1 MRHSRR
7 PVHVLACGLLPVLLL
22 TLFAGPALVAPAGEA
37 QQSGAATLIALV
49 GGTVVD
55 LADGGRSTSDLKDA
69 VVLIYR
75 DRIEAAGPRATARIP
90 EGARVIDA
98 SGTFIV
104 PGLHDVFATV
114 NTQGQANAFLYMGVT
129 SIVGLDEPGGRRG
142 PLWLEAKPGPRV
154 HRLEDVTGYDE
165 SGLPPGDRSI
175 YTVITRGRRLGEQ
188 ELRAEIDRLADAG
201 VKVLLLYY
209 SLDPEQVRV
218 AVDQARR
225 RGLATIGELGAT
237 TYPEAGNAGVM
248 AFVHTSRYSLELA
261 PPALR
266 DEVAKAPFGP
276 PRRRFYEFLAAL
288 APDDPAL
295 VRYARVL
302 ASGRAALIPTLAMNY
317 LELPGHRN
325 PWTEPAA
332 VLLDPKD
339 IHLPANRDTGE
350 QEQPANAV
358 RDAFPPGAT
367 ASLQMIE
374 STYCKAGATYLAGS
388 GTDAFGTMAGISL
401 HIELEMLVRTC
412 LTPRQAL
419 AAATS
424 NVGERFRWS
433 QVGRVAPGFNAD
445 LLVLE
450 ADPTSDIANLKRIRQ
465 VVLGGQVI
473 ERGTLLEGAR
483 RLR

>member
-1 MRHSRR
+1 MA
-7 PVHVLACGLLPVLLL
+7 LGFALLPALS
-22 TLFAGPALVAPAGEA
+22 TSQPAVPLV
-37 QQSGAATLIALV
+37 LV

-55 LADGGRSTSDLKDA
+55 VSGGGRSTNDVKDA

-75 DRIEAAGPRATARIP
+75 DRIEAVGPRATAHIP
-90 EGARVIDA
+90 KGARVIDA

-142 PLWLEAKPGPRV
+142 PLWLDAKPGPRV
-154 HRLEDVTGYDE
+154 YRLDDVTGYDA
-165 SGLPPGDRSI
+165 SALPPEDRSI
-175 YTVITRGRRLGEQ
+175 YTLTSRGRRLGDD

-209 SLDPEQVRV
+209 SLGPEQVRV
-218 AVDQARR
+218 AAEHARR

-237 TYPEAGNAGVM
+237 TYPEAARAGVM

-261 PPALR
+261 PAALR

-276 PRRRFYEFLAAL
+276 PRRRFYEFLAGVK
-288 APDDPAL
+288 PDDPGLA
-295 VRYARVL
+295 RYAAVL
-302 ASGRAALIPTLAMNY
+302 ADGRAALIPTLAMNY

-325 PWTEPAA
+325 PWKEPAA
-332 VLLDPKD
+332 ALLDPKD
-339 IHLPANRDTGE
+339 IHLPANPETGA
-350 QEQPANAV
+350 QEQAANAV
-358 RDAFPPGAT
+358 RDGFPPGAT
-367 ASLQMIE
+367 ANLQMIE
-374 STYCKAGATYLAGS
+374 AAYCKAGATYLAGS

-401 HIELEMLVRTC
+401 HIELEMLVRAC

-419 AAATS
+419 AAATG
-424 NVGERFRWS
+424 NVGERFRWF

-473 ERGTLLEGAR
+473 DRATLLER
-483 RLR
+483 R